1 MEKLK
6 DKVVLIACATW
17 TIGEATARL
26 LHQSGAKVIIT
37 EKNEAK
43 LTELAASLKL
53 SSANVDLA
61 DVKSNLDIALMVK
74 KL

>member
-1 MEKLK
+1 
-6 DKVVLIACATW
+6 
-17 TIGEATARL
+17 L